1 MKVKTVRW
9 EQLKPDMIVVE
20 DIYSRDNQLIM
31 PHGTCLNSKRIIQLK
46 NYGIVEVKVY
56 SDYSTPQDLYDMPV
70 QYSRRVTESKEF
82 RKFNKIY
89 GPFAE
94 ELRSEMAAMAGDGG
108 GGTVVHA
115 KQLLEKVDRLCH
127 CGSKRIHF
135 VDIMKNREHVEGRI
149 YGHSINVA
157 LLCDMY
163 AVKYGYSGEDRDK
176 LVLAGLFHDIGKLT
190 LPDIPWADSPELLS
204 DIDRQILMSHSVA
217 GYHILNRCGLDERV
231 CNAVL
236 LHHECRDGSGCL
248 AEEEKPAEDE
258 FAWIVAIADT
268 FDLIAISK
276 VICTENSIFEA
287 IQILE
292 EMGQEKFDSEI
303 LGCFLSM
310 LASQYIN
317 RMVCLNNGIQGEVVM
332 LNPMQLSRP
341 VIKTPYDYIDLSR
354 NELLNIVRVL

>member
-1 MKVKTVRW
+1 MKVKTVKW
-9 EQLKPDMIVVE
+9 EQLKSNMIVVE
-20 DIYSRDNQLIM
+20 DIYSKDNQLIM
-31 PHGTCLNSKRIIQLK
+31 PHGTCLNSKRIIRLK
-46 NYGIVEVKVY
+46 NYGIGEVKIY
-56 SDYSTPQDLYDMPV
+56 SDYSAPKDLYDMPV

-94 ELRSEMAAMAGDGG
+94 ELRKEMEAMAGKDGAL
-108 GGTVVHA
+108 VHA

-127 CGSKRIHF
+127 CGSKRIHY

-163 AVKYGYSGEDRDK
+163 AMKYGYSVEDRDK
-176 LVLAGLFHDIGKLT
+176 IILAGLFHDIGKLT
-190 LPDIPWADSPELLS
+190 LPDIPWADSQELLT

-217 GYHILNRCGLDERV
+217 GYDILKRCGLDERI

-236 LHHECRDGSGCL
+236 LHHECKDGSGCL
-248 AEEEKPAEDE
+248 AKEERPAEDE

-303 LGCFLSM
+303 LSCFLSM

-317 RMVCLNNGIQGEVVM
+317 RMVCLSNGIQGEVVM
-332 LNPMQLSRP
+332 LNPKRLSRP
-341 VIKTPYDYIDLSR
+341 VIKTPYDYIDLSC